1 MKRYIFFVLMMA
13 ASAGAVDFGVR
24 VGTRNTDLWP
34 SLTYFDPARCCGLDL
49 LTEVSLGGPFRAGV
63 RAGVFGSATR
73 GEPEEHQDKQLED
86 VLGLDTRVVFLSVKP
101 VLIEAVVG
109 YAGLGAGYTWFNQST
124 VRSSYA
130 SRLTESRVAV
140 TVPVGLRYE
149 ISGHASA
156 GAEMETPVIGWFRDV
171 ASYGGNQPTYTGW
184 RLASFT
190 PSFSALIVLTP
201 R

>member
-1 MKRYIFFVLMMA
+1 MKRYVFVVLAMA
-13 ASAGAVDFGVR
+13 ASAGAVDFGIR

-73 GEPEEHQDKQLED
+73 GEPEEYEGKQLED
-86 VLGLDTRVVFLSVKP
+86 VLGLDTRVVLLSVKP

-109 YAGLGAGYTWFNQST
+109 YAGLGAGYTWFNQWT
-124 VRSSYA
+124 DRSSSG
-130 SRLTESRVAV
+130 SRLTENRVAV

-171 ASYGGNQPTYTGW
+171 ASYGGNESDYTGW

-190 PSFSALIVLTP
+190 PSFSAMIVLTP

>member
-1 MKRYIFFVLMMA
+1 MKSYIFVVMTMA

-34 SLTYFDPARCCGLDL
+34 SLTYFDPARCGGLDL
-49 LTEVSLGGPFRAGV
+49 LAEVRVGESFRAGV

-73 GEPEEHQDKQLED
+73 GEPEEYEGKQLED

-109 YAGLGAGYTWFNQST
+109 YAGLGVGYTWFDQWNVHSSST
-124 VRSSYA
+124 
-130 SRLTESRVAV
+130 SRLTENRVAV

-149 ISGHASA
+149 ISGNASV

-171 ASYGGNQPTYTGW
+171 VSHGDELAYTGW
-184 RLASFT
+184 RFASFA
-190 PSFSALIVLTP
+190 PSVSVTFFLTP